1 MRIHSIGV
9 QNFQRISALQIQ
21 PQAPVLMVAGHN
33 EAGKSSLL
41 EAVKIAL
48 TNESTRVRLKKD
60 WGEMLRDGAKSGTI
74 AVDLG
79 NDGGASIDLK
89 KWKRESNIL
98 DNTLLPILL
107 DPSRFA
113 AMDTAARRNLLFDLM
128 SVEFGGK
135 AVGEKMVERGAS
147 IDNVSDVLPMLRS
160 GFPAAMEAAKDKAK
174 EARGAWKATTGET
187 YGSAKAE
194 GWQASIPE
202 SNPRR
207 HAELQ
212 NTLENLNFD
221 IKALATEIG
230 EAQSTAKAFQAL
242 DQIETLQAVADQE
255 SELQAHAKSLTERL
269 HTLQSEAPPKP
280 GEACSSHPC
289 PHCGGLTAFV
299 SGKLVEHQENGSTA
313 ADTARWEQYRKSVA
327 DLNDKISR
335 AEKDLDDARRADA
348 RIHEILRQVEGLN
361 DPADIEQM
369 EGRLATLEGERDAT
383 QSQLNTEAER
393 IRQAIES
400 EESTEKA
407 AGYHQQVK
415 DWEAIAEMLS
425 PAGIPSE
432 MLQSALAP
440 FNRTLTEV
448 SESTGWDLVQI
459 DPEMEVR
466 VGGRLYGLGSESAR
480 WRADAALAYA
490 IASVSELKF
499 FALDRVDV
507 LDLGNRNTCMQWL
520 HSLATDGKLDFCI
533 VLGTFKTAPQLPTD
547 TFHTIWLE
555 AGTVATAQ
563 EKAA

>member
-1 MRIHSIGV
+1 MRIHDLSI
-9 QNFQRISALQIQ
+9 QNFQRISTLRIQ
-21 PQAPVLMVAGHN
+21 PQAPILMVAGRN

-41 EAVKIAL
+41 EAIKIAL
-48 TNESTRVRLKKD
+48 TGESTRVRLKKD

-79 NDGGASIDLK
+79 GDGGATIDLK
-89 KWKRESNIL
+89 KWKRESSLL
-98 DNTLLPILL
+98 DNALLPILL
-107 DPSRFA
+107 DPARFA
-113 AMDTAARRNLLFDLM
+113 AMDTAARRSLLFDLM
-128 SVEFGGK
+128 GVQFSGK
-135 AVGEKMVERGAS
+135 AVAEKMQERGADANK
-147 IDNVSDVLPMLRS
+147 IAEVLPMLRS

-194 GWQASIPE
+194 GWQASMPE

-212 NTLENLNFD
+212 NTLENLNHD
-221 IKALATEIG
+221 IKALATEVG
-230 EAQSTAKAFQAL
+230 EAQSALKAFQAL

-255 SELQAHAKSLTERL
+255 YELQAHTKALTERL
-269 HTLQSEAPPKP
+269 HKLQNDAPPKP
-280 GEACSSHPC
+280 GEAHSSHPC

-299 SGKLVEHQENGSTA
+299 GGKLVEHQENGDTA
-313 ADTARWEQYRKSVA
+313 ADTVRWEQYRKSVA
-327 DLNDKISR
+327 DLNDEISR

-348 RIHEILRQVEGLN
+348 RIHEIRRQVEGLN

-369 EGRLATLEGERDAT
+369 EGRLAGLEGERDGI
-383 QSQLNTEAER
+383 QTELAAETEKLR
-393 IRQAIES
+393 VSMES
-400 EESTEKA
+400 EAATEKA

-415 DWEAIAEMLS
+415 DWESIAEMLS
-425 PAGIPSE
+425 PAGIPGE

-466 VGGRLYGLGSESAR
+466 AGGRLYGLGSESAR

-490 IASVSELKF
+490 IASVSGLKI

-507 LDLGNRNTCMQWL
+507 LDLGHRSTCMQWL
-520 HSLATDGKLDFCI
+520 HSLATTGNIDCAI
-533 VLGTFKTAPQLPTD
+533 VLGTFKAAPQLPSE
-547 TFHTIWLE
+547 TFHTVWLD
-555 AGTVATAQ
+555 AGEVATQ
-563 EKAA
+563 ENAA